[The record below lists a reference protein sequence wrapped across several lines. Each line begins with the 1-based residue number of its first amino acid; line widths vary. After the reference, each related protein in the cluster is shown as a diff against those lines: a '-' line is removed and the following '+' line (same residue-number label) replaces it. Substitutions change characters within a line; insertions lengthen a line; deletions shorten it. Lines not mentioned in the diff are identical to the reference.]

1 MASNTDKLRKLARR
15 WVGQIGSGG
24 VADDSVTTIPLS
36 SATNLPTDTAV
47 TLVID
52 RVDSNGSSTSALEE
66 TIVGVVSGSNIVSAV
81 RGVEGTAQ
89 AHSAGAVVE
98 LLWTADNWNDMV
110 DWGVVEHN
118 QDGTHKSALVTTLKT
133 TGAKIN
139 TGTADDEIVT
149 PKAIQDSNIV
159 QSDKNWDGWI
169 SVSDTW
175 TYASSTTI
183 NVPSGATAIYTK
195 GDKIRLKQ
203 GGGYKYFYVV
213 GVANTVLTVTGG
225 SDYTVADATIT
236 DNYYSH
242 ASSPIGF
249 PNYFNYTPE
258 WTATTTNPSLGNGTA
273 TGKFY
278 LQGILCFTFGKIV
291 TGNTTSFGSGVYSF
305 SLPITSII
313 TDGGDSG
320 LHGTGSAVRSGASR
334 YQLLAVLN
342 SATTV
347 ELDKTE
353 PPFNGITES
362 APATWA
368 NPDSF
373 TFTFVYLI

>member
-1 MASNTDKLRKLARR
+1 MIYSPTSVNAVQKTLDAQLLTGVTASMTLNNTTN
-15 WVGQIGSGG
+15 IPNSPG
-24 VADDSVTTIPLS
+24 VC
-36 SATNLPTDTAV
+36 
-47 TLVID
+47 VID
-52 RVDSNGSSTSALEE
+52 RVDANDKPTATKREYVAYTG
-66 TIVGVVSGSNIVSAV
+66 VSGSTLTGLTRNVDGGGSDQDHAVGAIV
-81 RGVEGTAQ
+81 EFIFD
-89 AHSAGAVVE
+89 VVQGKAIKDTFE
-98 LLWTADNWNDMV
+98 T
-110 DWGVVEHN
+110 EHN
-118 QDGTHKSALVTTLKT
+118 SDGTHGSALVTTLKT

-169 SVSDTW
+169 SVSETW
-175 TYASSTTI
+175 TYASATTI
-183 NVPSGATAIYTK
+183 TVPSGATAIYAK

-213 GVANTVLTVTGG
+213 GVTDTVLTVTGG
-225 SDYTVADATIT
+225 SDYTVANSTIT

-291 TGNTTSFGSGVYSF
+291 TGNTTNFGSGVYSF

-313 TDGGDSG
+313 TDSGDSG
-320 LHGTGSAVRSGASR
+320 LHGTGSAVRSGVSR